1 MNATKVG
8 SQNLNISAQFAEP
21 GRDNIR
27 KDLTKT
33 GRNNANVMVRFE
45 LLTSCR
51 LLMKV
56 ITELCVPFVLQ
67 IFFQNLN
74 EHYSTRTK
82 SASVTQ
88 LFSSSRALGWFISK
102 GSGKVFSCLMP
113 RGYVTY
119 HQVLT
124 FRNSTFCPH
133 SVCVFCVDL
142 RTNSD
147 YCPIQH

>member
-8 SQNLNISAQFAEP
+8 SQNLNGSPQFAEP
-21 GRDNIR
+21 GRDIR
-27 KDLTKT
+27 KDLKET
-33 GRNNANVMVRFE
+33 GRNNANVIVRFE

-56 ITELCVPFVLQ
+56 IMELCVPFGLQ
-67 IFFQNLN
+67 TFFQNLN

-82 SASVTQ
+82 SAPVTQ
-88 LFSSSRALGWFISK
+88 LFSSSSALGWFISK
-102 GSGKVFSCLMP
+102 RSGKVFSCLMS

-124 FRNSTFCPH
+124 FSNSTFCPH

-147 YCPIQH
+147 YFPVQH